1 MKPTLTAALI
11 AALATPAV
19 AGGPVIMEE
28 GAPAVEET
36 ATQSNILVP
45 LLVLVAVG
53 LLVGSSGGDDTPSCP
68 INQSC
73 A

>member
-1 MKPTLTAALI
+1 MKKTMTAALI

-19 AGGPVIMEE
+19 AGGPVIVEE
-28 GAPAVEET
+28 GAPAVEEST
-36 ATQSNILVP
+36 NKGSLLVP

-53 LLVGSSGGDDTPSCP
+53 LLVGSNDSGKPDCPST
-68 INQSC
+68 QSC